1 MKINIPVLLLIVT
14 PAYILPQIDTSS
26 ADVVIENLLDD
37 VTVEKEDS
45 EVFELFENLI
55 DDPIKINS
63 ASVQDILRIPFL
75 NYTEAQTIINYRKKV
90 KIINSADQLL
100 EISNISTEQIQ
111 RILPFI
117 SFENNSTSVF
127 KSFSEQ
133 LSFIK
138 LNFRSRVIQ
147 DLQIRNGF
155 SNNSFLGS
163 PQKLYNRLKLIYPG
177 KMNIGVLFE
186 KDAGETSVSDFSS
199 FNFSVKNL
207 SFINNLTIGDYLI
220 EFGQGL
226 AIWSP
231 YGFSKGSDAVGTSSR
246 NARGIIPYTS
256 SEENNFMRGAAVN
269 FSILNISLSAFF
281 SSHKIDASIDTA
293 TDKINSIIIDGYH
306 RTENE
311 IRKKD
316 ALGENIFGMKLSRLF
331 DDNLHIGFL
340 YYKSSYDHFFS
351 NPSLSNR
358 KTFQYFSTSYS
369 SVISKLCIIG
379 ETAFYDNAVS
389 TINIADFSVD
399 KNITLVFSYRNFSAS
414 FISMK
419 GNAFGEKGIA
429 QGESGFYTGL
439 RFRTALGTFNLYYD
453 QFKFPPSASAN
464 EFTKGGRDFLIFFNH
479 KILKDTEIRIRYK
492 NERKETEAVVN
503 NENGLINKL
512 SQNIRLEAVYK
523 ISSKLKFKTRFE
535 FVNIFFEKNMSKE
548 KGYLVFQDASFQPNE
563 NLTFLGR
570 IIFFQTD
577 SYESRVYEF
586 ENDIPGVMTNPS
598 LFGEGNKWYLI
609 VKYKTQFGFS
619 LSLKYSELYKP
630 FVKSIGSGN
639 SEIQGGLDN
648 KLSFQFDFVF

>member
-358 KTFQYFSTSYS
+358 KTFQYF
-369 SVISKLCIIG
+369 
-379 ETAFYDNAVS
+379 
-389 TINIADFSVD
+389 NI
-399 KNITLVFSYRNFSAS
+399 L
-414 FISMK
+414 
-419 GNAFGEKGIA
+419 
-429 QGESGFYTGL
+429 
-439 RFRTALGTFNLYYD
+439 
-453 QFKFPPSASAN
+453 
-464 EFTKGGRDFLIFFNH
+464 
-479 KILKDTEIRIRYK
+479 
-492 NERKETEAVVN
+492 
-503 NENGLINKL
+503 
-512 SQNIRLEAVYK
+512 
-523 ISSKLKFKTRFE
+523 
-535 FVNIFFEKNMSKE
+535 
-548 KGYLVFQDASFQPNE
+548 
-563 NLTFLGR
+563 
-570 IIFFQTD
+570 
-577 SYESRVYEF
+577 
-586 ENDIPGVMTNPS
+586 
-598 LFGEGNKWYLI
+598 
-609 VKYKTQFGFS
+609 
-619 LSLKYSELYKP
+619 
-630 FVKSIGSGN
+630 
-639 SEIQGGLDN
+639 
-648 KLSFQFDFVF
+648 